1 MHNSDHG
8 LRVEAMAF
16 RRKDFVLNFLW
27 WLPLLVAVSVPLASP
42 DRCSAQ
48 TTLNLAADSS
58 SAIYENGD
66 TVNLGN
72 DSSGNGSKIIGNVD
86 FSLSNAVVTKDLN
99 YSITDASTITGL
111 TKYSQAPNPLTLP
124 GAANTLSYGDPNN
137 NTGLSVDASTSFA
150 ALPGLSGVYDFNIH
164 GDFSADTP
172 RPTTNTPITPTILT
186 LSGAA
191 TDTFVFNIYSSGSDG
206 GLSFN
211 NVTMVL
217 TGGLL
222 ASNVIFNVLNGG
234 SVSILDSTASGTFYT
249 SSGNTDGDI
258 SVEDSNLTGALADW
272 GGGGISI
279 EGSTVAAEPFVASGP
294 PISASPEMPTI
305 MTAGLGVVLLVARS
319 YFNRLRRT
327 HWTSGRMRAA

>member
-8 LRVEAMAF
+8 LRLGAMAF
-16 RRKDFVLNFLW
+16 RRKDFVLNFFR
-27 WLPLLVAVSVPLASP
+27 WLPLLFAVSVPLTSP
-42 DRCSAQ
+42 ARCSAQ

-72 DSSGNGSKIIGNVD
+72 DSSGKGSNIIGNVD
-86 FSLSNAVVTKDLN
+86 FTVATNDIN
-99 YSITDASTITGL
+99 YSITSASTITGL
-111 TKYSQAPNPLTLP
+111 TINSQAPNPLTLP
-124 GAANTLSYGDPNN
+124 GAASTLSYGDPN

-150 ALPGLSGVYDFNIH
+150 ALPGLSGVYDFNIY

-172 RPTTNTPITPTILT
+172 APTTNTPITPTILT

-206 GLSFN
+206 GLNFN

-258 SVEDSNLTGALADW
+258 LVEDSNVTGALADW